1 MKTTKTTQA
10 AETYLNSHLKKSK
23 PVGKQLSIEIKKTKK
38 PFSPNYDFTTE
49 KHYQIIDRIEIY
61 RKANKLDSSVI
72 SRNAG
77 YAGCTYSNLRNSV
90 GRFSKKSYTN
100 FMALIST
107 PVQNKESELTAQKCI
122 DFLKATGKYK
132 ISKLE
137 TITNWIEL

>member
-107 PVQNKESELTAQKCI
+107 QVQSNNQLTEQICI

-132 ISKLE
+132 ISKAE